1 MLTPNFFL
9 PIHRDDGQHDG
20 AGCCCRDDARLNYE
34 GCKYFFAFGISL
46 LRSVD
51 ALTHLIGG

>member
-1 MLTPNFFL
+1 MLTSNFFL
-9 PIHRDDGQHDG
+9 PIHGDGRHDG
-20 AGCCCRDDARLNYE
+20 ADCCCRDDALLNYE
-34 GCKYFFAFGISL
+34 GCKYFFAFGISR